1 MAITSF
7 LTYLELEK
15 NYAAHTL
22 TAYRNDLEN
31 FQAFCLEVFQ
41 EDDLGSVSYSLI
53 RSWIVQLLEQGN
65 STKTINRKISSLR
78 SYYKYLMRSEQIEK
92 SPLDEHRPLKVQKN
106 VQVPFSQ
113 KEMHQVLDP
122 NLYPDS
128 PLGTLQRVLITT
140 LYYTGMR
147 RTELIHLLDRDVSLD
162 NRTIKVVGKRNKERL
177 IPVLQSL
184 QKHLLDYRITRADAV
199 DTDGRYFFRS
209 IAGKK
214 LSEHFVYETVNTYLN
229 KVSSKA
235 KKSPHMLR
243 HSFAT
248 HLLDNGADL
257 NAVKELLG
265 HDSIAATQHY
275 THSSMREIK
284 AVYQKAHPRGT
295 KK

>member
-78 SYYKYLMRSEQIEK
+78 SFYKYLMRSEQIEK

-113 KEMHQVLDP
+113 KEMQQVLDP

-184 QKHLLDYRITRADAV
+184 QKQLLDYRITRADAV
-199 DTDGRYFFRS
+199 DSHGRYFFRS

>member
-229 KVSSKA
+229 EVSSKA

>member
-31 FQAFCLEVFQ
+31 FKAFCLEVFQ
-41 EDDLGSVSYSLI
+41 EEDLGSVSYSLI

>member
-199 DTDGRYFFRS
+199 DTHGRYFFRS

-229 KVSSKA
+229 MVSSKA

>member
-41 EDDLGSVSYSLI
+41 EDDLSSVSYSLI

-78 SYYKYLMRSEQIEK
+78 SFYKYLMRSEQIEK

-199 DTDGRYFFRS
+199 DTHGRYFFRS

>member
-41 EDDLGSVSYSLI
+41 EEDLGSVSYSLI

-199 DTDGRYFFRS
+199 DTHGRYFFRS

-275 THSSMREIK
+275 THSSMCEIK

>member
-41 EDDLGSVSYSLI
+41 EDDLSSVSYFLI

-78 SYYKYLMRSEQIEK
+78 SFYKYLMRSEQIEK

-199 DTDGRYFFRS
+199 DTHGRYFFRS

-275 THSSMREIK
+275 THSSMCEIK

>member
-41 EDDLGSVSYSLI
+41 EDDLSSVSYSLI

-78 SYYKYLMRSEQIEK
+78 SFYKYLMRSEQIEK

-199 DTDGRYFFRS
+199 DTHGRYFFRS

-229 KVSSKA
+229 MVSSKA

-275 THSSMREIK
+275 THSSMCEIK

>member
-147 RTELIHLLDRDVSLD
+147 RTELIHLLDRDVTLY

>member
-31 FQAFCLEVFQ
+31 FEAFCLEVFQ

-78 SYYKYLMRSEQIEK
+78 SFYKYLMRSEQIEK

-147 RTELIHLLDRDVSLD
+147 RTELIHLLDCDVSLD

-199 DTDGRYFFRS
+199 DTHGRYFFRS

>member
-22 TAYRNDLEN
+22 TAYRKDLEN

-41 EDDLGSVSYSLI
+41 EDDLSSVSYFLI

-78 SYYKYLMRSEQIEK
+78 SFYKYLMRSEQIEK

-199 DTDGRYFFRS
+199 DTHGRYFFRS

-275 THSSMREIK
+275 THSSMCEIK

>member
-7 LTYLELEK
+7 LAYLELEK

-162 NRTIKVVGKRNKERL
+162 NRTIKVVGKRNKERF

-184 QKHLLDYRITRADAV
+184 QKHLLDYRITRAEAV
-199 DTDGRYFFRS
+199 DKDGRYFFRS

-229 KVSSKA
+229 RVSSKA

>member
-22 TAYRNDLEN
+22 TAYRDDLEN

-199 DTDGRYFFRS
+199 DTHGRYFFRS

>member
-41 EDDLGSVSYSLI
+41 EEDLGSVSYSLI

>member
-31 FQAFCLEVFQ
+31 FEAFCLEVFQ

-184 QKHLLDYRITRADAV
+184 QKHLLDYRITRAEAV
-199 DTDGRYFFRS
+199 DKDGRYFFRS

-229 KVSSKA
+229 RVSSKA

>member
-22 TAYRNDLEN
+22 IAYRNDLEN

-78 SYYKYLMRSEQIEK
+78 SFYKYLMRSEQIEK

-162 NRTIKVVGKRNKERL
+162 NRTIKVIGKRNKERL

-184 QKHLLDYRITRADAV
+184 QKQLLDYRVTHADAV
-199 DTDGRYFFRS
+199 DTHGRYFFRS

-214 LSEHFVYETVNTYLN
+214 LSEHFVYETVNTYLK

>member
-41 EDDLGSVSYSLI
+41 EEDLGSVSYSLI
-53 RSWIVQLLEQGN
+53 RSWIVQMLEQGN

-147 RTELIHLLDRDVSLD
+147 RTELIHLLDRDVSLN

>member
-22 TAYRNDLEN
+22 IAYRNDLEN

-78 SYYKYLMRSEQIEK
+78 SFYKYLMRSEQIEK

-162 NRTIKVVGKRNKERL
+162 NRTIKVIGKRNKERL

-199 DTDGRYFFRS
+199 DTHGRYFFRS

-214 LSEHFVYETVNTYLN
+214 LSEHFVYETVNTYLK

>member
-199 DTDGRYFFRS
+199 DTHGRYFFRS

-229 KVSSKA
+229 RVSSKA

>member
-41 EDDLGSVSYSLI
+41 EDDLSSVSYSLI

-78 SYYKYLMRSEQIEK
+78 SYYKYLIRSEQIEK

-199 DTDGRYFFRS
+199 DTHGRYFFRS

-275 THSSMREIK
+275 THSSMCEIK

>member
-22 TAYRNDLEN
+22 TAYRDDLEN

-199 DTDGRYFFRS
+199 DTHGRYFFRS

-214 LSEHFVYETVNTYLN
+214 LSEHFVYETL
-229 KVSSKA
+229 
-235 KKSPHMLR
+235 LR
-243 HSFAT
+243 
-248 HLLDNGADL
+248 
-257 NAVKELLG
+257 
-265 HDSIAATQHY
+265 
-275 THSSMREIK
+275 
-284 AVYQKAHPRGT
+284 
-295 KK
+295 

>member
-41 EDDLGSVSYSLI
+41 EDDLSSMSYSLI

-78 SYYKYLMRSEQIEK
+78 SFYKYLMRSEQIEK

-295 KK
+295 NK

>member
-41 EDDLGSVSYSLI
+41 EEDLGSVSYSLI

-199 DTDGRYFFRS
+199 DTHGRYFFRS

-229 KVSSKA
+229 MVSSKA

-275 THSSMREIK
+275 THSSMCEIK

>member
-199 DTDGRYFFRS
+199 DTHGRYFFRS

-275 THSSMREIK
+275 THSSMCEIK

>member
-41 EDDLGSVSYSLI
+41 EDDLSSVSYSLI

-199 DTDGRYFFRS
+199 DTHGRYFFRS

-275 THSSMREIK
+275 THSSMCEIK

>member
-78 SYYKYLMRSEQIEK
+78 SFYKYLMRSEQIEK

-199 DTDGRYFFRS
+199 DTHGRYFFRS

>member
-78 SYYKYLMRSEQIEK
+78 SFYKYLMRSEQIEK

>member
-199 DTDGRYFFRS
+199 DTHGRYFFRS

>member
-41 EDDLGSVSYSLI
+41 EDDLSSVSYSLI

-78 SYYKYLMRSEQIEK
+78 SFYKYLMRSEQIEK

>member
-22 TAYRNDLEN
+22 IAYRNDLEN

-184 QKHLLDYRITRADAV
+184 QKQLLDYRITRADAV
-199 DTDGRYFFRS
+199 DTHGRYFFRS

>member
-31 FQAFCLEVFQ
+31 FQAYCLEVFQ
-41 EDDLGSVSYSLI
+41 EDDLSSVSYSLI

>member
-41 EDDLGSVSYSLI
+41 EDDLSSVSYSLI

-78 SYYKYLMRSEQIEK
+78 SFYKYLMRSEQIEK

-199 DTDGRYFFRS
+199 DTHGRYFFRS

-243 HSFAT
+243 HSFVT

-275 THSSMREIK
+275 THSSMCEIK

>member
-41 EDDLGSVSYSLI
+41 EDDLSSVSYSLI

-78 SYYKYLMRSEQIEK
+78 SFYKYLMRSEQIEK

-184 QKHLLDYRITRADAV
+184 QKQLLDYRITRADAV
-199 DTDGRYFFRS
+199 DTHGRYFFRS

-275 THSSMREIK
+275 THSSMCEIK

>member
-31 FQAFCLEVFQ
+31 FQAYCLEVFQ
-41 EDDLGSVSYSLI
+41 EDDLSSVSYSLI

-184 QKHLLDYRITRADAV
+184 QKHLLDYRITRAGAV

>member
-41 EDDLGSVSYSLI
+41 EDDLSSVSYSLI

-78 SYYKYLMRSEQIEK
+78 SFYKYLMRSEQIEK

-184 QKHLLDYRITRADAV
+184 QKHLLDYRITRTDAV
-199 DTDGRYFFRS
+199 DTHGRYFFRS

-214 LSEHFVYETVNTYLN
+214 LSEHFVYETVNTYLD

-275 THSSMREIK
+275 THSSMCEIK

>member
-41 EDDLGSVSYSLI
+41 EDDLSSVSYSLI

-78 SYYKYLMRSEQIEK
+78 SFYKYLMRSEQIEK

-199 DTDGRYFFRS
+199 DTHGRYFFRS

-275 THSSMREIK
+275 THSSMCEIK

>member
-41 EDDLGSVSYSLI
+41 EDDLSSVSYSLI

-78 SYYKYLMRSEQIEK
+78 SFYKYLMRSEQIEK

-199 DTDGRYFFRS
+199 DTHGRYFFRS

-265 HDSIAATQHY
+265 HNSIAATQHY
-275 THSSMREIK
+275 THSSMCEIK

>member
-184 QKHLLDYRITRADAV
+184 QKHLLDYRITRAEAV
-199 DTDGRYFFRS
+199 DKDGRYFFRS

>member
-78 SYYKYLMRSEQIEK
+78 SFYKYLMRSEQIEK

-122 NLYPDS
+122 NLYPDT

-199 DTDGRYFFRS
+199 DTHGRYFFRS